1 MLNEIQELCFKLE
14 DIDSIEDN
22 GYENT
27 VDITVTDKHDFI
39 LANGFITHNSA
50 LSGLMPCMGR
60 DQCGYFTLKG
70 KPLNSWDVSQSK
82 FTSNKELSS
91 LYQIIKNETVLE
103 DKKDGEWFKLTL
115 DDGSTILVNE
125 NDRVKINN
133 DYINVTDLLKY
144 VD

>member
-1 MLNEIQELCFKLE
+1 
-14 DIDSIEDN
+14 
-22 GYENT
+22 
-27 VDITVTDKHDFI
+27 
-39 LANGFITHNSA
+39 
-50 LSGLMPCMGR
+50 MGR

-103 DKKDGEWFKLTL
+103 DKTDGEWFKLTL